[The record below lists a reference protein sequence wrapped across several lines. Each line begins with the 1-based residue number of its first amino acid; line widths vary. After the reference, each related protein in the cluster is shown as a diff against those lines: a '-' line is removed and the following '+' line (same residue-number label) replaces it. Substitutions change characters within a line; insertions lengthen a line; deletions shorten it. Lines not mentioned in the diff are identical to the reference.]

1 MFVFPRSAIAVV
13 LPLAL
18 LFAVVLWSNRGAP
31 GSARQV
37 PAQASAAA
45 QPAAGADVLAANLPS
60 R

>member
-1 MFVFPRSAIAVV
+1 MFAFPRSALAVV

-31 GSARQV
+31 GSVRPV
-37 PAQASAAA
+37 PVQASGEA
-45 QPAAGADVLAANLPS
+45 QPAGADVLAANLPS